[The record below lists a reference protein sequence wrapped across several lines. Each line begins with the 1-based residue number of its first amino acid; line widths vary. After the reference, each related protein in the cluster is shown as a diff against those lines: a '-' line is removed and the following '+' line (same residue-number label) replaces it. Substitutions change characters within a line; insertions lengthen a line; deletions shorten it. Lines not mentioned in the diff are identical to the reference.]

1 MGSRRRAPASAPVAE
16 NPPQQ
21 RRGKPNKRTPKKNA
35 GYGQKGAG
43 YRTRS
48 REAAE
53 AKNKLGNPNRC
64 TRPAH
69 LFPKSSMM
77 PLNIATCHSASL
89 DPCSF
94 ATSSGVCCTTKKK
107 KSMSKRQEI
116 GVDIKTF
123 VFLAKDWDKKNT
135 FYVLRCAKHWGGG
148 RGVRCAKDI

>member
-107 KSMSKRQEI
+107 KIHEQTARNRSRHQNVRFSCKGLGQ
-116 GVDIKTF
+116 
-123 VFLAKDWDKKNT
+123 KKH
-135 FYVLRCAKHWGGG
+135 VLRASMCKALGGG
-148 RGVRCAKDI
+148 EGSSMR